1 MKVKLSQ
8 LEVTKQLIR
17 LLPYLLQEIV
27 NSITEEITYNKKEV
41 EILRQ
46 EKVSL
51 EAVLSAKALEV
62 RKTLTHE
69 SGR

>member
-1 MKVKLSQ
+1 MNFKAYFHK
-8 LEVTKQLIR
+8 
-17 LLPYLLQEIV
+17 QEIV

-51 EAVLSAKALEV
+51 EAVLAAKALEV
-62 RKTLTHE
+62 RKTLTVE
-69 SGR
+69 ASR